1 MKANPAILLISFSLL
16 AFQSNCV
23 ATQKS
28 QLGQPL
34 IQLSHGELSIRR
46 VKFRCIFDQNQRFCR
61 FYGAS
66 ILTFNASLASRT
78 GWELCHTTKIHHWS
92 QQKIWDNQYGLIA
105 KPKGKEDWP
114 RWFDLPNQGRC
125 MPNCGP
131 NTQANCQVPVFRF
144 SETQVLIDKLCF
156 CCPWGGGIPSKSNAY
171 RRTCRW
177 SIICAVEL
185 HSLWEICCH

>member
-78 GWELCHTTKIHHWS
+78 G
-92 QQKIWDNQYGLIA
+92 
-105 KPKGKEDWP
+105 
-114 RWFDLPNQGRC
+114 
-125 MPNCGP
+125 
-131 NTQANCQVPVFRF
+131 
-144 SETQVLIDKLCF
+144 
-156 CCPWGGGIPSKSNAY
+156 
-171 RRTCRW
+171 
-177 SIICAVEL
+177 
-185 HSLWEICCH
+185 